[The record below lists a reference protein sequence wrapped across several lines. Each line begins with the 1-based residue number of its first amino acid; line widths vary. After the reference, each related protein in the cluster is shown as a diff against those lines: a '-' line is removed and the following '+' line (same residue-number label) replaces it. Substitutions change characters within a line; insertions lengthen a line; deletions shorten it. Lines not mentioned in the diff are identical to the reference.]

1 MWRLGDCMKPGIYYD
16 ISNEDYHNG
25 DGVSKS
31 NLDDMAKCPA
41 IYQWKKKAPECEEKK
56 AALNIGTALHC
67 LLLEPDEFDKRFI
80 VPEPINRRTNAGK
93 EEFKQ
98 MVELATINNQILITT
113 EEKNKLLLMRD
124 SAFAHPTAK
133 KLLEMDGHY
142 ESSIYWID
150 DETQILCKIR
160 PDKLISNYKTSMIID
175 IKKTNDIENF
185 GRSIELYRYHVQDAM
200 YCEGYKKQFGIVPH
214 FVFIAVSETIDGG
227 RYPVRVFVLDDYDK
241 DIGHQLF
248 RRDLNTYAECIKNN
262 TWHGFEVI
270 QRPDWARRKDYE

>member
-1 MWRLGDCMKPGIYYD
+1 MKSGIYYD

-31 NLDDMAKCPA
+31 NLDAIAKCPA
-41 IYQWKKKAPECEEKK
+41 IYLWKKKAPECEEKK

-98 MVELATINNQILITT
+98 MVELATINNQILITS

-150 DETQILCKIR
+150 DETQTLCKIR

-214 FVFIAVSETIDGG
+214 FVFIAVSETIDCG

>member
-1 MWRLGDCMKPGIYYD
+1 MWRRGDYMKSGIYYD

-31 NLDDMAKCPA
+31 NLDDIAKCPA

-67 LLLEPDEFDKRFI
+67 LLLESDEFDKRFI

-98 MVELATINNQILITT
+98 MMELATINNQILITS

-214 FVFIAVSETIDGG
+214 FVFIAVSETIDCG

-241 DIGHQLF
+241 DVGHQLF

>member
-1 MWRLGDCMKPGIYYD
+1 MKQGIYYD

-25 DGVSKS
+25 EGVSKS
-31 NLDDMAKCPA
+31 NLDDIAKCPA

-56 AALNIGTALHC
+56 QALNMGTALHC

-80 VPEPINRRTNAGK
+80 VPESINRRTNTGK
-93 EEFKQ
+93 DEFKK
-98 MVELATINNQILITT
+98 MVELAAINNQLLITS
-113 EEKNKLLLMRD
+113 EERDKLLLMRN
-124 SAFAHPTAK
+124 SIFAHPTAK
-133 KLLEMDGHY
+133 KLLEMEGYY

-160 PDKLISNYKTSMIID
+160 PDKFVMNEKTSMIID

-185 GRSIELYRYHVQDAM
+185 GKSIELYRYHVQDAM
-200 YCEGYKKQFGIVPH
+200 YCEGYKKQFGIFPH
-214 FVFIAVSETIDGG
+214 FVFIAVSETIDCG

-241 DIGHQLF
+241 EIGYQLF
-248 RRDLNTYAECIKNN
+248 RRDLNSYAECIKNN